1 MVGIGVLGAVASSG
15 GADPLTAFGGIITQ
29 YTHSGTTYR
38 VHTYRSS
45 GVFNVVSGSAN
56 ADWLV
61 VGGGGGNGGFGGGG
75 AGGMLT
81 GTGVA
86 VEAGTYSVTVGPGG
100 AGHTGSGGTRGTN
113 GADSTFNAPL
123 RGVIPREYAVDGMPT
138 YSAATIGTT
147 AVRQLDFQGIG
158 KGYALTQPLGSAYT
172 AVGDWTVAVWIYMDA
187 HNTDGSPISYFMDL
201 RGNTGSI
208 TNAGGVYL
216 NIGNT
221 GTGQVKCGTD
231 TAEATWSNV
240 GFSTGAWTHF
250 LVTKTGTTHELW
262 VDGVSEGD
270 QTASSGN
277 ANFNASGGTLGNYCG
292 NLTGASNAYWFNGKA
307 AEFAVWNTTL
317 DDTNVGAVYA
327 SGNPIDLTSNSGSY
341 DQSDSLIGYF
351 VGLGN
356 TTQSLGGGYGS
367 IHDNNGSAGGSGGGA
382 GSGYTSAGADPK
394 GRTGGTS
401 SADGEDG
408 GDGYLG
414 SAGTYTGVAAGG
426 GGGGKGAVGAD
437 AAANTGGNGGNGA
450 TGYGITATTP
460 TYAGGGGGGG
470 YNAGDT
476 IGTGGTGGNG
486 GGANGQANTCS
497 NAPNATDGTGGG
509 GGGGAGLPASCGSR
523 SGDGGNG
530 IVIIRRPTVKTTYN
544 NMTLASNA
552 YTAQA
557 DPETIRIIMDEYT
570 SIGSAAVNVDI
581 KAYASRDNGTTYTQ
595 ITTLADQGAIETNH
609 RLLSGSVDVSG
620 QPAGSSVKYKIETL
634 NQSATKATRIYG
646 ASMAWA

>member
-1 MVGIGVLGAVASSG
+1 VVGIGVLGAVASSG

-356 TTQSLGGGYGS
+356 TTQSLGGGTGGAWGANE
-367 IHDNNGSAGGSGGGA
+367 DGVLGGSGGGGGGVSPATAGAAGAGTAGQGNAGGVGA
-382 GSGYTSAGADPK
+382 GSGTAS
-394 GRTGGTS
+394 
-401 SADGEDG
+401 
-408 GDGYLG
+408 G
-414 SAGTYTGVAAGG
+414 S
-426 GGGGKGAVGAD
+426 GGGKGAAGTLGGA
-437 AAANTGGNGGNGA
+437 GGVGA

-460 TYAGGGGGGG
+460 YYAGGGGG
-470 YNAGDT
+470 YNAQA
-476 IGTGGTGGNG
+476 GGNG
-486 GGANGQANTCS
+486 GGGKAGGGGADPVGGV
-497 NAPNATDGTGGG
+497 PNTGGG
-509 GGGGAGLPASCGSR
+509 GGAAAAESGAADGGAG
-523 SGDGGNG
+523 
-530 IVIIRRPTVKTTYN
+530 IVLIRYEV
-544 NMTLASNA
+544 
-552 YTAQA
+552 
-557 DPETIRIIMDEYT
+557 
-570 SIGSAAVNVDI
+570 AA
-581 KAYASRDNGTTYTQ
+581 
-595 ITTLADQGAIETNH
+595 
-609 RLLSGSVDVSG
+609 
-620 QPAGSSVKYKIETL
+620 
-634 NQSATKATRIYG
+634 
-646 ASMAWA
+646 